1 MGHWRAGQI
10 DQPCVL
16 PVFGIPTLGTKSDG
30 ATSTT
35 SSAPGHI
42 NINSPSQN
50 KFPFTFY
57 FPEHTHNA
65 KDIAIPQ
72 ALLPKMLPFPRLYG
86 LSDARLANTIPTA
99 RANASRR
106 HGSSVDQ
113 YVAPQDPST
122 VFDNYRRNQVSRFSD
137 SLRAHTSVHVQQC
150 QYCQSKRFSDPE
162 CSVRRAMSGMP
173 ADARQT
179 PRYSFTPLPQGED
192 GAELM
197 PQLSL
202 DADPSHDMA
211 PASYLSSPHSPL
223 TSLPFTHLPTTSS
236 SNFLFSFLTPPV
248 KIHGNTA
255 DTGDASLSY
264 SAINHED
271 LTLLSQVSNIH
282 TTATGEPSQSEPP
295 VDLED
300 TPIRSPTPQSPHVGD
315 GYEAQPANTSSSSSA
330 SSSYMPAINPVAEA
344 YSLNTGED
352 YGVGK
357 SEDLSHPIRP
367 SAMLLRPEYNTR
379 MANDLTRPLGTGLS
393 RSSDYIGLPYSYPS
407 PAMSMPAVNQLG
419 QTYEINV
426 VFHPKNVAKIPAQE
440 IDVMHPTD
448 EPIDESVREHTSP
461 AVPVS
466 GRSVPA
472 FNHPQGMPFPGQ
484 NTLRY
489 TAPSAQPTSGDE
501 EYEFVPPNHESGN
514 VNGEEFEM
522 VSENFGAGAPEYE
535 DDSEDTWERDSEDTW
550 ERASGDEDE

>member
-1 MGHWRAGQI
+1 
-10 DQPCVL
+10 
-16 PVFGIPTLGTKSDG
+16 
-30 ATSTT
+30 
-35 SSAPGHI
+35 
-42 NINSPSQN
+42 
-50 KFPFTFY
+50 
-57 FPEHTHNA
+57 
-65 KDIAIPQ
+65 
-72 ALLPKMLPFPRLYG
+72 
-86 LSDARLANTIPTA
+86 
-99 RANASRR
+99 
-106 HGSSVDQ
+106 
-113 YVAPQDPST
+113 
-122 VFDNYRRNQVSRFSD
+122 
-137 SLRAHTSVHVQQC
+137 
-150 QYCQSKRFSDPE
+150 
-162 CSVRRAMSGMP
+162 MSGMP

-357 SEDLSHPIRP
+357 AEDLSHPIRP

-393 RSSDYIGLPYSYPS
+393 RSSDYIGLPYSDPTSGMPMSAFADNGVPVAEDLPPSIGTGRPRSSNYSGKPYSYPS

-440 IDVMHPTD
+440 IDVMQPTD

-501 EYEFVPPNHESGN
+501 EHEFVPPNHESGN

-535 DDSEDTWERDSEDTW
+535 DDSEDTWGRDSEDTW